1 MYKINDIHRIGEMKC
16 ILLLLYLFFPSFGI
30 SKNIPIFLKECIEGN
45 KNENCQSHLRQEL
58 LAKILRREI
67 SIYMKFKKEHEL
79 IEYDVKII

>member
-1 MYKINDIHRIGEMKC
+1 MYFASS
-16 ILLLLYLFFPSFGI
+16 LSFLSFFWNLEKYPH
-30 SKNIPIFLKECIEGN
+30 FLKECIEGN